1 MENDPSVT
9 RIAVIKAYINRLS
22 ETKQKITIMLNPSET
37 NIGYVAGR
45 LLRCLTAYNIALTA

>member
-37 NIGYVAGR
+37 NIGYVAVDFCGV
-45 LLRCLTAYNIALTA
+45 